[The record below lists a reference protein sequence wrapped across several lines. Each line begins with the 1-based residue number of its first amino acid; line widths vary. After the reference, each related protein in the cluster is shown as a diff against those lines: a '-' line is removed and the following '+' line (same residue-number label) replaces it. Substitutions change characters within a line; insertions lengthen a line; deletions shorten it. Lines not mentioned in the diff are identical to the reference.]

1 MNSQQTE
8 IKTTGDTFGKGHYSS
23 VSIKQ
28 VGWNKRVR
36 WRKMENSIKE
46 LDGINKLVGKFSK
59 SSKCVAWKIR
69 KF

>member
-1 MNSQQTE
+1 M
-8 IKTTGDTFGKGHYSS
+8 FGHIYLDRYSG

-46 LDGINKLVGKFSK
+46 LDGINKLVGKAKNELVGNLRIFKINSK
-59 SSKCVAWKIR
+59 YHG
-69 KF
+69 